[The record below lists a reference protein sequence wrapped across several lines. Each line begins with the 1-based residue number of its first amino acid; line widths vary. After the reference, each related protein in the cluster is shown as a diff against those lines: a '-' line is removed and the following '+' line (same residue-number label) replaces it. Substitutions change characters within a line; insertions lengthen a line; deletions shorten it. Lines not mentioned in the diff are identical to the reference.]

1 MNDVRSRAGARPHQP
16 PPGDAGPGPALT
28 PVTLQ
33 GRWVRLEPLG
43 SADVARLLPVAGDP
57 ELWRLTREDAST
69 PEGLVAYVERALA
82 AQAQGT
88 VLPFVIVEQGTDT
101 AVGSTRLGNYEPGD
115 RRIEIGWTWVGR
127 RWQRSAV
134 NTEAK
139 LLLLSHAFET
149 LGLRRVELKTDV
161 LNEQSRRAILR
172 LGATQEGIFREH
184 IVTMRGRV
192 RDSVWFSILAREW
205 DDVKARLN
213 AMLAA
218 HAPRGAA

>member
-1 MNDVRSRAGARPHQP
+1 MGDADPRVDAPRHQP
-16 PPGDAGPGPALT
+16 PPGDAGPGPALA
-28 PVTLQ
+28 PVTLR

-43 SADVARLLPVAGDP
+43 MADVTRLLPVASDP

-69 PEGLVAYVERALA
+69 PDGLAAYVERALA
-82 AQAQGT
+82 SQAQGT
-88 VLPFVIVEQGTDT
+88 ALPFVIVEQATGAT
-101 AVGSTRLGNYEPGD
+101 VGSTRFGNYEPGD

-127 RWQRSAV
+127 AWQRSAV

-139 LLLLSHAFET
+139 LLLLTHAFET

-161 LNEQSRRAILR
+161 LNERSRRAILR

-184 IVTMRGRV
+184 MVTMAGRV

-205 DDVKARLN
+205 DVVKARLT

-218 HAPRGAA
+218 HETGGAA

>member
-1 MNDVRSRAGARPHQP
+1 MHSP
-16 PPGDAGPGPALT
+16 PPGDAGPGPALA
-28 PVTLQ
+28 PVTLR

-43 SADVARLLPVAGDP
+43 TADVARLLPVASDP

-69 PEGLVAYVERALA
+69 PDGLGAYIERALA

-88 VLPFVIVEQGTDT
+88 ALPFVIVEQATGE
-101 AVGSTRLGNYEPGD
+101 AIGSTRFGNYEPID

-127 RWQRSAV
+127 PWQRSAV

-139 LLLLSHAFET
+139 LLLLTHAFET

-161 LNEQSRRAILR
+161 LNERSRGAILR

-184 IVTMRGRV
+184 MVTMRGRV

-205 DDVKARLN
+205 DPVKARLT

-218 HAPRGAA
+218 HEPGGAA